1 MKLPSLFTSV
11 TPEQF
16 KPSSQVM
23 HTQLLEAFN
32 AILDQNPQITGADNL
47 VALHAKYPEMFNSAM
62 KVFHDQDYPFCKA
75 TYRLDFQAAWLL
87 DGGYFNSIAE
97 YAKGDRED
105 YLKDLAE
112 NCIEH
117 GGHHAMLLVAYKD
130 AELTLKGVAKV
141 LTNLF
146 HPSGSAYK
154 EVCRIGTSLER
165 TMLGSLEKS
174 PAINE
179 FLVNDLKHATNWF
192 YPGCSGYSG
201 REEQPNL
208 KKAVVEV
215 YNHYLQNVSTADNA
229 LHCTL
234 NALVYNPHL
243 KMKFSGETTIAVA
256 TSATEVIKNI
266 VSYLSFRNKLKP
278 GEDDKLAYFAFQN
291 LFSPFVAEA
300 ETLGVFK
307 EYITGD
313 KQGDQAAR
321 SFLAS
326 TLQGPLG
333 SFSGRHSHND
343 MAVIAEGLENLG
355 ASIDLDRAICSE
367 LENHEG
373 FYALVKY
380 KGTSDFLEGLLQR
393 FVSEGVSVEG
403 LADFLS
409 PYVSVMDFENL
420 PDEAKIGYLGIVVN
434 SYRNGNWWEDPSTP
448 ETHIAKKLECHPN
461 LVHPLLEL
469 VQRNDQLDA
478 KVLKILN
485 VGLEAL
491 NEFGLKDNEKIKE
504 EFLAQDLGL

>member
-1 MKLPSLFTSV
+1 MKLSSLFTSV

-32 AILDQNPQITGADNL
+32 TILDQNPQIVGAANL
-47 VALHAKYPEMFNSAM
+47 VELHAKHPELFNSTM
-62 KVFHDQDYPFCKA
+62 MVFHDQNYPFCKV

-87 DGGYFNSIAE
+87 DGGCFNSIAE
-97 YAKGDRED
+97 FAKGDWQD
-105 YLKDLAE
+105 YLKDLAQ

-117 GGHHAMLLVAYKD
+117 SGHHAMLLIGYKD
-130 AELTLKGVAKV
+130 AELALRGAAKV

-146 HPSGSAYK
+146 HPSGSVYK
-154 EVCRIGTSLER
+154 EVFRIGTNLER

-179 FLVNDLKHATNWF
+179 FSVIGLKHVTNWF
-192 YPGCSGYSG
+192 YPGYSG

-215 YNHYLQNVSTADNA
+215 YNHYLQDVSTADNA

-243 KMKFSGETTIAVA
+243 KMKFGGATTIAIA
-256 TSATEVIKNI
+256 ASATEVIKNI
-266 VSYLSFRNKLKP
+266 VSYLSYRNKLKP

-300 ETLGVFK
+300 ETLGIFK

-333 SFSGRHSHND
+333 SFSGRLPHND
-343 MAVIAEGLENLG
+343 IAVIAEGLENLG
-355 ASIDLDRAICSE
+355 ASIDLDRAIYSE

-380 KGTSDFLEGLLQR
+380 KGTSDFLEGLLKR
-393 FVSEGVSVEG
+393 FANEGVSVEG

-409 PYVSVMDFENL
+409 PYVSVMDFDKL
-420 PDEAKIGYLGIVVN
+420 CDESKIGYLGIAVN

-448 ETHIAKKLECHPN
+448 ETHIAKKLENHPN
-461 LVHPLLEL
+461 LVRPLLEL

-478 KVLKILN
+478 KVLQVLKLD
-485 VGLEAL
+485 LEAL
-491 NEFGLKDNEKIKE
+491 NEIGPEGNEKIKE
-504 EFLAQDLGL
+504 EFLAHDLGL